1 MILLINTITCPRTIK
16 IKPIDVKTSSYE
28 YNVDSNDQD
37 TKLKIVHHVRISK
50 HKT

>member
-16 IKPIDVKTSSYE
+16 TIDVKTSSYE